1 MAIFD
6 SLIAEIGSKFG
17 LGAKSSALIAEV
29 IRFMTSE
36 PGGVAGFLDRFKNA
50 GLAERGQF
58 LARQQEPRPD
68 VEPTGRAGPRDQHH
82 QHDCR

>member
-29 IRFMTSE
+29 IRFMTSN
-36 PGGVAGFLDRFKNA
+36 DT
-50 GLAERGQF
+50 AE
-58 LARQQEPRPD
+58 
-68 VEPTGRAGPRDQHH
+68 GRYQNRRIEYAVQ
-82 QHDCR
+82 